1 MDINEI
7 TNQVMIEKV
16 EKPEQKNN
24 ELKSY
29 RR

>member
-7 TNQVMIEKV
+7 TNQKMIEKV
-16 EKPEQKNN
+16 EKPEQNNN